1 MKIKKCQ
8 TNHMYSPIGFSMKHA
23 VVSWITE
30 STQSIKQKGAQ
41 ITVASDPE
49 MQNILYHSDPLGSP
63 DSTGFTLPVTLKP
76 RTAYYWTVQ
85 VWGDKGD
92 TAISPVNYFETG
104 KREEPLSGEWLTTPW
119 IDKTINPY
127 VRKSFYAPKKITKAR
142 LYLVGLGLYLL
153 EVNGE
158 KVDNEF
164 FAPGFNAY
172 DQWVQTYTYDLTRFL
187 NLGDNTLGIH
197 MGKGWA
203 NGRFGCPARE
213 HTKPFIDQYLLNAE
227 LHLEYDDGST
237 EVILTDTSWKCAP
250 SPVLADSIYDGEV
263 YDARKVIPHWSHADF
278 CDCDWEH
285 MIIATDLTIGQPEDR
300 YSLPIVVK
308 EIIKPIAFL
317 HTPSGELVLDMGQ
330 NITGWVR
337 MKIQEPSGTTIKLTH
352 GEILQDDCFY
362 RDNLRTAKAEYI
374 YISDGT
380 AQIAEPLFTFYGF
393 RYVKL
398 EGFTKP
404 PKLDDFTGCVVY
416 SDLDETGWFTTSDER
431 INRLF
436 ENAKWSQKDNF
447 LDVPTD
453 CPQRD
458 ERMGWTGDAQVFCKT
473 ASYNMDTYA
482 FYSKYLHDLWT
493 EQRKNQGMVGHVVP
507 SLLRQTA
514 TGSTF
519 WNGGACVWGDAAV
532 IIPWTMY
539 THYGDKS
546 ILETQYPS
554 MKAWINWITRTCVS
568 ETGLWDQGFQFG
580 DWLSL
585 DAADPEDRY
594 GGTDRTYIAST
605 YLTYSSNLLS
615 KTAGI
620 LGLEDDEA
628 YYRQLSKE
636 TKVAI
641 RHAYFTED
649 GHCIIPTQTANVL
662 ALQMELIEPP
672 LRKVIAEDL
681 VTLLKKNDMHLQTG
695 FVGTPFLCKVLS
707 EEGHSSEA
715 YELLFKEDF
724 PSWLY
729 EVNMGA
735 TTIWER
741 WNSVL
746 PNGKISSTGMNSL
759 NHYTYGSITQWMY
772 ENICGLTLQEAGFK
786 CFYVKPEFTERFSFV
801 EMKYHSPKG
810 EIKIKWQQESEDA
823 YHVSLKIPFDTTAI
837 IPLSDTNK
845 MPHTLS
851 AGEYHFTYHK
861 KELAF
866 LPAS

>member
-1 MKIKKCQ
+1 MKIFNCK
-8 TNHMYSPIGFSMKHA
+8 TNHIKSPIGFAMDHA
-23 VVSWITE
+23 VVSWTAD
-30 STQSIKQKGAQ
+30 SSSSVKQARAQ
-41 ITVASDPE
+41 IKVASDPN
-49 MQNILYHSDPLGSP
+49 MQNILFASDASESP
-63 DSTGFTLPVTLKP
+63 ESTGFKLPLTLSP

-85 VWGDKGD
+85 VWGDQGD
-92 TAISPVNYFETG
+92 TAVSPVNYFETG
-104 KREEPLSGEWLTTPW
+104 KRGETLSGEWLTTPW
-119 IDKTINPY
+119 EDKTINPY
-127 VRKSFYAPKKITKAR
+127 VRKSFYAAKKITKSR
-142 LYLVGLGLYLL
+142 LYIVGLGLYLL
-153 EVNGE
+153 EVNGA
-158 KVDNEF
+158 KVDSEF

-172 DQWVQTYTYDLTRFL
+172 DQWVQTYTYDLTSFC
-187 NLGDNTLGIH
+187 NLGDNVLGIH
-197 MGKGWA
+197 MGKGWS

-227 LHLEYDDGST
+227 LHLEYNDGST
-237 EVILTDTSWKCAP
+237 EIITTDTSWKCAP

-263 YDARKVIPHWSHADF
+263 YDARKVIPHWSHTDF
-278 CDCDWEH
+278 CDRNWEH
-285 MIIATDLTIGQPEDR
+285 MIVATDLTIGKPEDR
-300 YSLPIVVK
+300 YSLPILVK
-308 EIIKPIAFL
+308 ETIKPIAFL
-317 HTPSGELVLDMGQ
+317 HTPAGELVLDMGQ
-330 NITGWVR
+330 NMTGWVR
-337 MKIQEPSGTTIKLTH
+337 MNIQEPAGTTLKLTH

-380 AQIAEPLFTFYGF
+380 VQIAEPLFTFYGF

-404 PKLDDFTGCVVY
+404 PKLEDFTGCVVY

-507 SLLRQTA
+507 SLLRRTI
-514 TGSTF
+514 TESTF
-519 WNGGACVWGDAAV
+519 WNGGACVWGDAAI
-532 IIPWTMY
+532 IIPWTLYM
-539 THYGDKS
+539 HYGDKT

-554 MKAWINWITRTCVS
+554 MKAWIDWITRSYVS
-568 ETGLWDQGFQFG
+568 SNGLWDQGFQFG

-585 DAADPEDRY
+585 DAVDPEDRY
-594 GGTDRTYIAST
+594 GGTDKTYIAST
-605 YLTYSSNLLS
+605 YLAYSSNLLS

-620 LGLEDDEA
+620 LGLADDEE
-628 YYRQLSKE
+628 YFRQLSE
-636 TKVAI
+636 RTKDAI
-641 RHAYFTED
+641 RHTYFTEE
-649 GHCIIPTQTANVL
+649 GHCTISTQTANVL
-662 ALQMELIEPP
+662 ALQMELIDPP
-672 LRKVIAEDL
+672 FRKVIADDL

-707 EEGHSSEA
+707 EEGFSNEA

-729 EVNMGA
+729 EINMGA

-759 NHYTYGSITQWMY
+759 NHYTYGSIAQWMY
-772 ENICGLTLQEAGFK
+772 ENICGLTLKDAGFK
-786 CFYVKPEFTERFSFV
+786 CFYVKPEFTDRFSFV
-801 EMKYHSPKG
+801 EMKYQSPKG
-810 EIKIKWQQESEDA
+810 EIVIKWQQESA
-823 YHVSLKIPFDTTAI
+823 NIYHLYIKVPFDTTAI
-837 IPLSDTNK
+837 IPLSDINQI
-845 MPHTLS
+845 PHTLS

-861 KELAF
+861 
-866 LPAS
+866 